1 MYYNH
6 LDYYSVA
13 IESSLIYGK
22 KKHVLV
28 SIESYVKVYSRGYVK
43 I

>member
-22 KKHVLV
+22 KHVLV